1 MADVLGPTLMFFF
14 CLLISYLEYTRYK
27 TILTPFGVMAWP
39 YTIIVLMINFGGKH
53 FGFFPV
59 SLQSILFILAC
70 WIFFLAG
77 GYAGLALIRNGEV
90 EVDSIMFKTKDSRI
104 TEYLDYYRTLFIAL
118 GVISFI
124 AGAIHFYQV
133 LRTFGWVKIPSRDFR
148 TAYSSSGILSHIM
161 LLGTPAFIFL
171 FLDYLTRKRKINL
184 VLLTLLFFMTLAR
197 QVKYHVFVI
206 LLSSLY
212 LGYLHNLLKF
222 NFKKILLYSFIVY
235 LLFNMSYTI
244 GFGALGINRTYSPR
258 VQAFLFNHF
267 FAYLFG
273 GPIGFSEIL
282 KDPAYPMYSFKEI
295 ISVPLNIA
303 RFLRGDS
310 GFVNIVFKNW
320 VPISTI
326 HNYFH
331 GSNVFGMF
339 GMIYAYIGTYITL
352 ILGFIMGMFTYV
364 FGFLILKNRDS
375 LGFQLTYVFILSFL
389 TLSFF
394 AFYFNV
400 LSFVEVSFYML
411 TIPFLHTTGRKLM
424 HFTKLQHQRS

>member
-1 MADVLGPTLMFFF
+1 
-14 CLLISYLEYTRYK
+14 
-27 TILTPFGVMAWP
+27 
-39 YTIIVLMINFGGKH
+39 
-53 FGFFPV
+53 
-59 SLQSILFILAC
+59 
-70 WIFFLAG
+70 
-77 GYAGLALIRNGEV
+77 
-90 EVDSIMFKTKDSRI
+90 
-104 TEYLDYYRTLFIAL
+104 
-118 GVISFI
+118 
-124 AGAIHFYQV
+124 
-133 LRTFGWVKIPSRDFR
+133 
-148 TAYSSSGILSHIM
+148 
-161 LLGTPAFIFL
+161 
-171 FLDYLTRKRKINL
+171 
-184 VLLTLLFFMTLAR
+184 
-197 QVKYHVFVI
+197 
-206 LLSSLY
+206 
-212 LGYLHNLLKF
+212 
-222 NFKKILLYSFIVY
+222 
-235 LLFNMSYTI
+235 MSYTI